1 MGFFQRLHRLTVA
14 RIEELLSTVEDPET
28 LYPQLLREMED
39 KVREAT
45 AAEASAMASVKT
57 AQREVAQLETKVERM
72 RKGAELAM
80 AKGDEAT
87 ARDAVSAQVK
97 LEADLK
103 RRAEQVPRLEQSVEQ
118 ARNSRK
124 EIQSQLDEMREKK
137 DEIVSRARMAKTQ
150 KKIHKTVHG
159 KAGSSRSILDSAS
172 QLESKVEESE
182 SQLEI
187 QREMTSE
194 AGGGSLDKRL
204 KDLEKS
210 SSVED
215 RMAALKQKFAS
226 KKS

>member
-14 RIEELLSTVEDPET
+14 RIEELLSTVEDPEI
-28 LYPQLLREMED
+28 LYPQLIREMED
-39 KVREAT
+39 KIREAT
-45 AAEASAMASVKT
+45 VAEASAMASVKT
-57 AQREVAQLETKVERM
+57 GQREISELKIKVERM
-72 RKGAELAM
+72 RKGSELAM
-80 AKGDEAT
+80 GRGDEAT
-87 ARDAVSAQVK
+87 ARDALAAQIK

-103 RRAEQVPRLEQSVEQ
+103 RREEQLPRLEQSVEL

-124 EIQSQLDEMREKK
+124 EVQSQLDEMREKK

-159 KAGSSRSILDSAS
+159 KAGSSRSILDTAS
-172 QLESKVEESE
+172 HLETKIEESE

-194 AGGGSLDKRL
+194 SGGGSLEKRL

-210 SSVED
+210 SDVED
-215 RMAALKQKFAS
+215 RLAALKQKVAA
-226 KKS
+226 K